1 MCKSVEA
8 RPTKA
13 GFSRSG
19 GSDVSLAFEAEA
31 PKRGRGRPRM
41 RPSIHDPGMLDKV
54 CDELIVGKSIRQAC
68 EPEDM
73 PNFIEIYREMHRDQ
87 DLYNAIARAREAQQE
102 FIADDIVEQ
111 ADLAT
116 PEDHNVVKLRIWA
129 RQWRAAKLAPKK
141 YGDKQVV
148 DITQNINIAVVQAE
162 QLMQLSQ
169 RAKEV
174 IDVTPTVLKT
184 VEKPKRSK
192 T

>member
-1 MCKSVEA
+1 MCKSGKVREGG
-8 RPTKA
+8 P
-13 GFSRSG
+13 FVVSG
-19 GSDVSLAFEAEA
+19 DEQVSAAFEAEA
-31 PKRGRGRPRM
+31 PKRGRGRPRT
-41 RPSIHDPGMLDKV
+41 RPSIYDPGMMEKI
-54 CDELIVGKSIRQAC
+54 CDELIAGRSLIKICQDEAF
-68 EPEDM
+68 
-73 PNFIEIYREMHRDQ
+73 PNHVEIYREMHRHP
-87 DLYNAIARAREAQQE
+87 DLFTAITNAREAQQE
-102 FIADDIVEQ
+102 FIADELIEM

-169 RAKEV
+169 RAKEA

-184 VEKPKRSK
+184 IEKSKKSK

>member
-1 MCKSVEA
+1 M
-8 RPTKA
+8 
-13 GFSRSG
+13 GDG
-19 GSDVSLAFEAEA
+19 QVSAVFEAEA

-41 RPSIHDPGMLDKV
+41 RPSIYDPGMMEKV
-54 CDELIVGKSIRQAC
+54 CDELVAGRSLIKICQD
-68 EPEDM
+68 EQF
-73 PNFIEIYREMHRDQ
+73 PNHVEIYREMHRHP
-87 DLYNAIARAREAQQE
+87 DLFTAITKAREAQQD

-148 DITQNINIAVVQAE
+148 DITQNVNIAVVQAE
-162 QLMQLSQ
+162 QLMQLSAK
-169 RAKEV
+169 AKEL

>member
-1 MCKSVEA
+1 MCKSGKDRKRGPFVV
-8 RPTKA
+8 
-13 GFSRSG
+13 SG
-19 GSDVSLAFEAEA
+19 DVQVSAAFEAEA
-31 PKRGRGRPRM
+31 PKRGRPRT
-41 RPSIHDPGMLDKV
+41 RPSIYDPGMIEKV
-54 CDELIVGKSIRQAC
+54 CDELVAGRSILKIC
-68 EPEDM
+68 EDPAF
-73 PNFIEIYREMHRDQ
+73 PNHIEIYREMHRHPDLFQ
-87 DLYNAIARAREAQQE
+87 DIARAREAQQD
-102 FIADDIVEQ
+102 AIVDELIEM

-116 PEDHNVVKLRIWA
+116 PEDYNVVKLRIWA

-169 RAKEV
+169 RAKEA

-192 T
+192 S

>member
-1 MCKSVEA
+1 MCKSGKLREGGAFCV
-8 RPTKA
+8 
-13 GFSRSG
+13 SG
-19 GSDVSLAFEAEA
+19 DDRVSAVFEAEP
-31 PKRGRGRPRM
+31 PKRGRGRPRI
-41 RPSIHDPGMLDKV
+41 RPSIYDPGMLDKV
-54 CDELIVGKSIRQAC
+54 CDELIVGRSIRQAC
-68 EPEDM
+68 EPDDM
-73 PNFIEIYREMHRDQ
+73 PNFVEIYREMHRDQ

-148 DITQNINIAVVQAE
+148 DITQNINVAVIQAE
-162 QLMQLSQ
+162 QLMQLSAK
-169 RAKEV
+169 AKEM
-174 IDVTPTVLKT
+174 IDITPTVLKT
-184 VEKPKRSK
+184 VEGQKKSK